1 MSKPIQDNSSE
12 SDTASDSTVTTPTKQ
27 EKNTYITLYQE
38 DRINRDSIVYLQWNG
53 NEKAI
58 KRMKRLID
66 YINKNS
72 GPYDIDLGDEDYTL
86 EINIDKIL
94 TEDEVNTLC
103 KFGPFDCEKCSG
115 KFKFPKQYKDID
127 YSTLMDKW
135 DVGDIIMDFD
145 TYNIKSHFRKP
156 KHIKDIK

>member
-12 SDTASDSTVTTPTKQ
+12 SDTASDSTVTTPIKQ
-27 EKNTYITLYQE
+27 EKNTYVTLYQE
-38 DRINRDSIVYLQWNG
+38 DRVNRDSIIYLQWNG

-86 EINIDKIL
+86 EVNIDKKL
-94 TEDEVNTLC
+94 TEEEVNTLC
-103 KFGPFDCEKCSG
+103 KLGQFDTEICAG
-115 KFKFPKQYKDID
+115 KFKFPKEYKDID
-127 YSTLMDKW
+127 YSTLIDEW
-135 DVGDIIMDFD
+135 DLGDIIMDFD
-145 TYNIKSHFRKP
+145 TYNIKTHFK
-156 KHIKDIK
+156 KCKSKQNTK